1 MPRRPRLMRSR
12 ERFWLGVCGG
22 MAEFF
27 GWSPQVV
34 RSIFA
39 IAGLLTGVLPALVI
53 YAMLAWAM
61 PKPVTFNLDDFREQ

>member
-1 MPRRPRLMRSR
+1 
-12 ERFWLGVCGG
+12 
-22 MAEFF
+22 
-27 GWSPQVV
+27 VV

-39 IAGLLTGVLPALVI
+39 VAGLLTGVLPALVI